1 MRGVPLRLEIGPKD
15 IEKNSVFAARRDT
28 REKQSIPIEGLAGR
42 IRALLDEI
50 QAALLARAKRFRDE
64 HTSRTSSYDEFKQI
78 MDGRPG
84 FVISPWCESAQCE
97 AEIKAETQAT
107 VRNIPFGQDEPREPC
122 LKCGKPGKV
131 YAWFA
136 KAY

>member
-1 MRGVPLRLEIGPKD
+1 
-15 IEKNSVFAARRDT
+15 
-28 REKQSIPIEGLAGR
+28 
-42 IRALLDEI
+42 
-50 QAALLARAKRFRDE
+50 
-64 HTSRTSSYDEFKQI
+64 

-107 VRNIPFGQDEPREPC
+107 VRNIPFGQDVPSEPC
-122 LKCGKPGKV
+122 IKCGKPGKV